1 MRRLFMRKIEIGKE
15 YIHFK
20 GMIVKVICV
29 AKNSETLEEMVVYKH
44 IDTDEYWVRSLK
56 MFLDDGDISDRE
68 DNVTGQKYRFELR

>member
-1 MRRLFMRKIEIGKE
+1 
-15 YIHFK
+15 
-20 GMIVKVICV
+20 
-29 AKNSETLEEMVVYKH
+29 MVVYKH